1 MKKLKVEKMEKIEGG
16 SCFGMVSGFAGAVS
30 ASMFG
35 PIGIVAGV
43 ASFAYMIRQS
53 QTCNL

>member
-1 MKKLKVEKMEKIEGG
+1 MEKIEGG
-16 SCFGMVSGFAGAVS
+16 SCFGMVSGFVYAVS